1 MVDSS
6 SATGGGRVPK
16 PAASWTVFIFHFA
29 IPIAILAVISN
40 FNDIYSGLV
49 SIPSHILHTREPNS
63 GNAKKTLGSP
73 ATTSNVQLQPPKEK
87 STTEYNQPETQ
98 TTTKSTATQ
107 SSKTSSNRH
116 QQNVKQMESNI
127 HTLRSQYKQAA
138 DTPTEY
144 LAAIQLADFLKYRD
158 TVIHDGGTYQMEA
171 IEVYSRAVSLLEDMW
186 RKMMAN
192 GEDTRNA
199 SSLNNEQDNQVNDY
213 DHYNGLNKEIF
224 LDYGSKSIEG
234 LLCATYCNLGK
245 SYFMSNMFERAVQ
258 SYDQCLS
265 YDHDYFDA
273 LNSRGQSYIILGKYE
288 EAARDFHRVLN
299 MDYSRIF
306 VDAVTGLAKCLSADE
321 SVLDGGWDFLVKLL
335 EVEIPRQEVSLQS
348 AKELAD
354 NGAAGTI
361 KHFSDVLKRMH
372 LAMFQYH
379 DIKTKKASEAWR
391 HLSKG
396 NEYKMST
403 IAPFDEAF
411 EIEKVSK
418 VKEVF
423 TKSFFPDGFGSDT
436 KTPIFIIGFV
446 RSGSTL
452 LERILDAHPLIVG
465 TGEDSV
471 FNGRLD
477 SIRNEI
483 IQASMVGGYQL
494 QETVKKLADDVVLDM
509 RKRWE
514 IIDANTHSDE
524 EDSSGKQRRAQVPTR
539 FVDKMLTNYMNVGFI
554 HLLFPKA
561 LILHVAREPMDSIF
575 SAFKHDFPAGGLDYT
590 SDFIGLARLYHGYR
604 DVIEHWDNVLPG
616 RVTHIRY
623 EDMVSD
629 LPGMAPKILEKV
641 GVPWDPS
648 VLEFQKKKHA
658 VNTLST
664 TQVRQGVYTHH
675 LKGWKR
681 YEEFLGPL
689 LERIGSRVEFEL
701 STSLTKSSA

>member
-1 MVDSS
+1 MVMDSS
-6 SATGGGRVPK
+6 STSGGGRVPK
-16 PAASWTVFIFHFA
+16 PPSTWTVFIFHFA
-29 IPIAILAVISN
+29 IPMAILAIMSN
-40 FNDIYSGLV
+40 FSDIYSGLV
-49 SIPSHILHTREPNS
+49 SIPSHLLHTRELTD
-63 GNAKKTLGSP
+63 NAKTTLES
-73 ATTSNVQLQPPKEK
+73 TTTASNVQLQPSKERSITAQK
-87 STTEYNQPETQ
+87 QHSDTQ
-98 TTTKSTATQ
+98 TTTPKSTTTQ
-107 SSKTSSNRH
+107 SSKTTSSSRH
-116 QQNVKQMESNI
+116 QQNTANDPLIKQMEGNI
-127 HTLRSQYKQAA
+127 HTLRNKYRQA
-138 DTPTEY
+138 TGTRLEY

-171 IEVYSRAVSLLEDMW
+171 IEVYSRAVSLLEEMW
-186 RKMMAN
+186 RKMMTN
-192 GEDTRNA
+192 GEDTRKA
-199 SSLNNEQDNQVNDY
+199 SSQDDEVNDDDY
-213 DHYNGLNKEIF
+213 YNGLNREIF

-265 YDHDYFDA
+265 YDHGYFDA
-273 LNSRGQSYIILGKYE
+273 LNSRGQSYIILGKYK
-288 EAARDFHRVLN
+288 EAARDLYRVLS

-306 VDAVTGLAKCLSADE
+306 VDAVTGLARCLSADE

-335 EVEIPRQEVSLQS
+335 EMEIPRQEESLQR

-354 NGAAGTI
+354 NGGAAGTI
-361 KHFSDVLKRMH
+361 KHYSDILKRMH

-379 DIKTKKASEAWR
+379 DIKTKNASEAWR

-418 VKEVF
+418 VKQVF
-423 TKSFFPDGFGSDT
+423 TKDFWPAGFGSDT

-483 IQASMVGGYQL
+483 IQASMAGEHQL
-494 QETVKKLADDVVLDM
+494 QRTVKKLADSVVFDM

-514 IIDANTHSDE
+514 IIDANTHSEE
-524 EDSSGKQRRAQVPTR
+524 EDSPGREERTQDPTR

-554 HLLFPKA
+554 HLLFPNA
-561 LILHVAREPMDSIF
+561 LILHVAREPMDSCF
-575 SAFKHDFPAGGLDYT
+575 SAFKHDFPAGTLDYT
-590 SDFIGLARLYHGYR
+590 SDFVGLARLYHGYR
-604 DVIEHWDNVLPG
+604 DVMEHWDNVLPG

-623 EDMVSD
+623 VES
-629 LPGMAPKILEKV
+629 
-641 GVPWDPS
+641 S
-648 VLEFQKKKHA
+648 
-658 VNTLST
+658 LS
-664 TQVRQGVYTHH
+664 
-675 LKGWKR
+675 
-681 YEEFLGPL
+681 
-689 LERIGSRVEFEL
+689 
-701 STSLTKSSA
+701 